1 MPIPHHAAPARKKNK
16 WLATP
21 PRSDVAARVFCL
33 PFAGTGA
40 GLLRQW
46 PARLGDIEL
55 CRVQLPGREN
65 RIREPHFTDFDSYAE
80 STAEGL
86 ADALDRPYALFG
98 HCMGALL
105 AHRLAVR
112 LAELPVRPPDRLIVS
127 SSLPPHFPP
136 AKRYRPPEPGAIGI
150 YHPMMSDDELA
161 EEMRR
166 VARAQG
172 QQDILP
178 ELLPIAVAVLRK
190 DLDACYAYAPREPV
204 PLDCP
209 VVTIGWTR
217 DPDVAPEDMA
227 EWRGYG
233 TLTRYTLEGDKLS
246 FIRAPQTLMTVLA
259 EVCADIATEP
269 GERT

>member
-1 MPIPHHAAPARKKNK
+1 VARI
-16 WLATP
+16 
-21 PRSDVAARVFCL
+21 FCL

-46 PARLGDIEL
+46 PAQLGDVEL

-65 RIREPHFTDFDSYAE
+65 RIREPPWRDFESFAHATTD
-80 STAEGL
+80 GL
-86 ADALDRPYALFG
+86 APYLDRPYALFG

-112 LAELPVRPPDRLIVS
+112 LRELPVRPPSRLIVS

-136 AKRYRPPEPGAIGI
+136 AKRYRPPTPGAIGV
-150 YHPMMSDDELA
+150 YHPAMSDDELA

-172 QQDILP
+172 QSDILP
-178 ELLPIAVAVLRK
+178 ELLPLAVRVLRC
-190 DLDACYAYAPREPV
+190 DLDACYSYTPTDPV
-204 PLDCP
+204 PVHCP
-209 VVTIGWTR
+209 ITTIGWTQ
-217 DPDVAPEDMA
+217 DPEVAPA
-227 EWRGYG
+227 EMTAWRDYG
-233 TLTRYTLEGDKLS
+233 QLTPHTLEGDKLS
-246 FIRAPQTLMTVLA
+246 FIRAPRALMTVLA
-259 EVCADIATEP
+259 EDCADIATES